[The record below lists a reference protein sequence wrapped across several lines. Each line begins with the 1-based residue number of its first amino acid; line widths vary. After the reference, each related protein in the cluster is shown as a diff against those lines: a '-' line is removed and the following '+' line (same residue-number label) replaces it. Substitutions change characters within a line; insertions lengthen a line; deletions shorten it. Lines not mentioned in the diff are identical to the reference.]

1 MRLVCQSMR
10 AKLVG
15 ERGFTGS
22 RERMGTDPMRQNLT
36 LRILVSALALLV
48 AAIHVGRPE
57 VRIDS
62 ITIILLVICALP
74 WLQPLIKSIELLGVK
89 LELQVLQDQ
98 VAEARGAAESASRQA
113 GLALSSSSAPPAA
126 LLSSVASG
134 TADSMSIRALA
145 GEYEQIRKAQR
156 PGDARTAAMTDVVR
170 RMIDVA
176 RRTESCG
183 VADALRDDSPGTRLF
198 AYVYLYSRPDAKF
211 LLPLVES
218 VTAKEDKPF
227 GQYWGLQSIG
237 RVMSG
242 VAPVPLQVR
251 NKLQAF
257 GARLPRGT
265 DRDYE
270 VRKLLR
276 QAG

>member
-1 MRLVCQSMR
+1 
-10 AKLVG
+10 
-15 ERGFTGS
+15 
-22 RERMGTDPMRQNLT
+22 MRQNLT
-36 LRILVSALALLV
+36 LRIAVSALALLM
-48 AAIHVGRPE
+48 AAIHVGRPD

-62 ITIILLVICALP
+62 ITIVLLVICALP

-89 LELQVLQDQ
+89 LELQELQDK

-113 GLALSSSSAPPAA
+113 GLALSSSNAPPAA
-126 LLSSVASG
+126 LPPRVASA
-134 TADSMSIRALA
+134 TADSANIKALA
-145 GEYEQIRKAQR
+145 AEYEQIRKTQH
-156 PGDARTAAMTDVVR
+156 PGDVRTAAMTDVVR
-170 RMIDVA
+170 RMIEVA
-176 RRTESCG
+176 RRTESFG
-183 VADALRDDSPGTRLF
+183 VADALRDDSLGTRLF
-198 AYVYLYSRPDAKF
+198 TYAYLYARPDAKF

-242 VAPVPLQVR
+242 IASVPPEVR